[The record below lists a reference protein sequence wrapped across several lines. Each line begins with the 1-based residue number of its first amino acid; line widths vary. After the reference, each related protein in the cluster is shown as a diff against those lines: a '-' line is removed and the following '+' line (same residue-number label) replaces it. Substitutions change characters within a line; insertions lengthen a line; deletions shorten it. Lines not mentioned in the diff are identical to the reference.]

1 MIDWIRYIW
10 QLLVLFLILLILGIL
25 VLPRLAAEFSLQ
37 AYMVTLL
44 SVAVINLISFLV
56 MSRGVQKQNK
66 DGVVYL
72 LGGVGLK
79 FILYLLYILLFWL
92 VAKNLTKPF
101 IVTFFALYLV
111 FTFFLAGNLLKMLK
125 NK

>member
-1 MIDWIRYIW
+1 MIDWFRYIW
-10 QLLVLFLILLILGIL
+10 QLLVLSLVLLILGIL
-25 VLPRLAAEFSLQ
+25 ILPRLAVEFSLQ
-37 AYMVTLL
+37 AYLITLL

-79 FILYLLYILLFWL
+79 FILYLLYILVFWL
-92 VAKNLTKPF
+92 VTKNLTKPF

>member
-1 MIDWIRYIW
+1 MIDWFRYIW
-10 QLLVLFLILLILGIL
+10 QLLVLSLVLLLLGIL
-25 VLPRLAAEFSLQ
+25 VLPRLAFELSLQ
-37 AYMVTLL
+37 TYLITLL
-44 SVAVINLISFLV
+44 SVTVINLISFLV
-56 MSRGVQKQNK
+56 MSRGVQKHNK

-72 LGGVGLK
+72 LGGVALK

-92 VAKNLTKPF
+92 VTKNISKPF

-111 FTFFLAGNLLKMLK
+111 FTFFLAGNLLKTLK